1 MYLSQ
6 VFMCNDYV
14 TEFMF
19 IIPFFFFF
27 FFVFVFVCGM
37 DIYVGNWPVLFNLYG
52 PRAECDDAQRI
63 QFKLTFYKIL
73 QVTNLS

>member
-1 MYLSQ
+1 
-6 VFMCNDYV
+6 
-14 TEFMF
+14 
-19 IIPFFFFF
+19 
-27 FFVFVFVCGM
+27 M

>member
-6 VFMCNDYV
+6 VFICNDYV

-19 IIPFFFFF
+19 IIP

>member
-6 VFMCNDYV
+6 VFICNDYV

-19 IIPFFFFF
+19 IIPFFFW
-27 FFVFVFVCGM
+27 GM

-73 QVTNLS
+73 QVTNLC